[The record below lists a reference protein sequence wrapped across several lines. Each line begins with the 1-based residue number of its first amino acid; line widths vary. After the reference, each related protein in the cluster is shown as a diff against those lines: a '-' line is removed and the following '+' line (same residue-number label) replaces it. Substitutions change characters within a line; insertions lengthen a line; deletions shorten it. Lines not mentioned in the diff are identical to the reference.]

1 MSAATQIE
9 QDLREIHH
17 HLTRAILFLDR
28 NRMSDEAQA
37 LLTVKV
43 TLPLPKSSQ
52 KKASAPMIDK

>member
-1 MSAATQIE
+1 MNEATQVD

-43 TLPLPKSSQ
+43 TLPLPKKQSE
-52 KKASAPMIDK
+52 KRKRADAR

>member
-1 MSAATQIE
+1 MSTAIQID
-9 QDLREIHH
+9 QDLQEIHH

-43 TLPLPKSSQ
+43 TLPLPKKQ
-52 KKASAPMIDK
+52 VEKRKRADER